1 MNIIQILIKEQ
12 LKYRYIQE
20 AENTGTGTLD
30 SGYIP
35 EPTVAQSTLQAKSY
49 KRDHIKKPELRVLRT
64 GSIENTIKMI
74 QASMQQQQQQSAP
87 R

>member
-20 AENTGTGTLD
+20 ALNSNTGTGTLD

-35 EPTVAQSTLQAKSY
+35 EPTVAQDTLKTSSY
-49 KRDHIKKPELRVLRT
+49 KRDFVKKPQLKVLRT
-64 GSIENTIKMI
+64 GSIENTIQMI
-74 QASMQQQQQQSAP
+74 QASMQQQQTAP
-87 R
+87 

>member
-35 EPTVAQSTLQAKSY
+35 EPTVAQSTLKVSSY
-49 KRDHIKKPELRVLRT
+49 KRDHVKKPQLKVLRT
-64 GSIENTIKMI
+64 GSIENTIQMI
-74 QASMQQQQQQSAP
+74 QAAMQQQQQSAP